1 MGDGETAESL
11 SATVKPRDGGEV
23 VVVLDGELDLGSV
36 EVFTAALDQALQH
49 PATTVTLDWSA
60 LTFIDS
66 SGVGAY
72 VQAFRRARAAG
83 ATLVLG
89 PRSEAVQRV
98 LDLSGVE
105 WVLGEEAAG
114 G

>member
-1 MGDGETAESL
+1 MGDGETAEIL
-11 SATVKPRDGGEV
+11 SATVKPGDGGEV
-23 VVVLDGELDLGSV
+23 VVVLEGELDLASV

-49 PATTVTLDWSA
+49 PETTVTLDWSA

-72 VQAFRRARAAG
+72 VQAFRTAHAAG
-83 ATLVLG
+83 VTLVLG
-89 PRSEAVQRV
+89 PRSDVVQRV

-105 WVLGEEAAG
+105 LVLGE
-114 G
+114 